1 MFVDKDIEFEILPN
15 QEIDIDSIEE
25 YKIEYT
31 ERCIDIEVRDK
42 INELILAVKQLNRKL
57 EEK

>member
-57 EEK
+57 E